1 LTDTSADATTR
12 QESIGGRRVGA
23 ASGETLAVENPANG
37 RVIANVPKS
46 GFKGSGWG
54 KDQSA
59 YALEDYS
66 VIKHVM
72 AKVS

>member
-1 LTDTSADATTR
+1 
-12 QESIGGRRVGA
+12 VGA